1 MQNLEVKARLRDL
14 AAARST
20 AQALGAEHRGEL
32 RQTDTYF
39 HVPSGRLKLREI
51 EGAPAELIIYH
62 RPSLAD
68 TRSSD
73 YDLTVVEDPRGLARI
88 LTRALGQ
95 RVVVRKVR
103 ELWWVDRTRLHL
115 DRVEGLGDFFEFEVE
130 VLSEE
135 DPAPRHALAARL
147 RQAFDLTD
155 DRLIAGSYADLLDP
169 R

>member
-1 MQNLEVKARLRDL
+1 MRNLEVKARLADL
-14 AAARST
+14 AGARAIAKS
-20 AQALGAEHRGEL
+20 LGAEHRGEL

-39 HVPSGRLKLREI
+39 RVPAGRLKLREI
-51 EGAPAELIIYH
+51 EGAPAELIVYD

-68 TRSSD
+68 TRTSD
-73 YDLTVVEDPRGLARI
+73 YDLTVVEDPIGLKRI
-88 LTRALGQ
+88 LSRALGE

-130 VLSEE
+130 VRNDE
-135 DPAPRHALAARL
+135 DPTPRHALASRL
-147 RQAFDLTD
+147 RQAFSLTE

-169 R
+169 S